1 MIGGEAVAQ
10 TTDWGSGRVR
20 GVLLPPREEAFEQFS
35 LDVLT
40 PYFDGL
46 PRSTFLGRNGVTL
59 SFLHAP
65 AQPTQGSESGPEP
78 CAVVIVPGR
87 TESYFKYAETIYD
100 LTRAGHEVFAYDH
113 RGQGYSERLLADP
126 QVGYVR
132 DFEDYISDLR
142 TFLRV
147 VVPER
152 KRAAKTVLMAHSMGA
167 AISLHLCRAAAL
179 PTSKASSDLP
189 FQGLVL
195 SAPMLEIKF
204 DLPTALIDLVVSL
217 RCLFGKDKSY
227 ATGPGPFDAA
237 TYGEDLTSSHARL
250 AWYRSGLQARPQLHL
265 GMPSNQ
271 WMKEALRSSAEL
283 RRWLS
288 EAGVPLPLLVLAP
301 GQDSVVE
308 TARQELLSRNHCGE
322 VLEIVNLPLAKHD
335 AFIETDDIR
344 GKAMNAI
351 FSFLEFFSVP
361 STGSMRAQNQAQGR
375 SAAVNIGPEGC
386 GASHVQA
393 AERFS

>member
-1 MIGGEAVAQ
+1 MAQ
-10 TTDWGSGRVR
+10 TTDWEAGRVR
-20 GVLLPPREEAFEQFS
+20 GVLLPPREGAFEQFS
-35 LDVLT
+35 RDVLM

-46 PRSTFLGRNGVTL
+46 PRSTFLGRTGVTL
-59 SFLHAP
+59 SFLHAA
-65 AQPTQGSESGPEP
+65 AQPTLGPDSGPDP

-87 TESYFKYAETIYD
+87 TESYFKYTETIYD

-126 QVGYVR
+126 QVGYVQ

-147 VVPER
+147 IVQER
-152 KRAAKTVLMAHSMGA
+152 KRAAKTVLLAHSMGA
-167 AISLHLCRAAAL
+167 AISLHLSRSESL
-179 PTSKASSDLP
+179 LTSKAASEPL

-204 DLPTALIDLVVSL
+204 DMPAALIELVVSL

-227 ATGPGPFDAA
+227 VTRPGTFDAM
-237 TYGEDLTSSHARL
+237 TYGDDLTSSVARL
-250 AWYRSGLQARPQLHL
+250 AWYRIALRARPELHL

-271 WMKEALRSSAEL
+271 WMKEALRASAEL
-283 RRWLS
+283 RRWLA
-288 EAGVPLPLLVLAP
+288 EAGLSLPLLVLAP

-308 TARQELLSRNHCGE
+308 TARQELLGRNHCGE

-335 AFIETDDIR
+335 PFIETDDIR
-344 GKAMNAI
+344 GKAMNAL
-351 FSFLEFFSVP
+351 FSFLEMFSV
-361 STGSMRAQNQAQGR
+361 SRAEQI
-375 SAAVNIGPEGC
+375 S
-386 GASHVQA
+386 
-393 AERFS
+393 